1 MYKWEEEKV
10 RTLGNFALKSTKE
23 VSHEVLE
30 RVADYLDDIHYDEDD
45 SVEAAKLD
53 IILRQITDLSEFN
66 SAMELEIFMNH
77 KCDELDLS
85 EIFFDES
92 GSEYPMTFE
101 EVCDGVRENP
111 MASTQEGA
119 DAEYFLSA
127 DKTLSYSIQEI
138 ANIIGVELEI
148 LDEEY

>member
-1 MYKWEEEKV
+1 MYNWEKEKA
-10 RTLGNFALKSTKE
+10 RTLSNFALKSTKE
-23 VSHEVLE
+23 VSQELLE
-30 RVADYLDDIHYDEDD
+30 RVCDYLDDIYHNEDD
-45 SVEAAKLD
+45 SVEATKLN
-53 IILRQITDLSEFN
+53 IILRQNTDFSQFI
-66 SAMELEIFMNH
+66 SVVDLESFMTRN
-77 KCDELDLS
+77 CDELDLS

-111 MASTQEGA
+111 MTSTQEGA

-148 LDEEY
+148 LEEEY